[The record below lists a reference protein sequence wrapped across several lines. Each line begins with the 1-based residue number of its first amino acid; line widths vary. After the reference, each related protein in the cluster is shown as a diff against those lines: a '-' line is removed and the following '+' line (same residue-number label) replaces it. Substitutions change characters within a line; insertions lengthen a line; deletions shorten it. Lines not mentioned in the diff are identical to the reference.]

1 MDAVYY
7 LDNERVECLIV
18 PDEFDV
24 GYQSMSA
31 MAAQLNKTGDGLQNI
46 TVGSTVLRREEL
58 FSDENQELLFTMSQ

>member
-1 MDAVYY
+1 
-7 LDNERVECLIV
+7 
-18 PDEFDV
+18 
-24 GYQSMSA
+24 MSA